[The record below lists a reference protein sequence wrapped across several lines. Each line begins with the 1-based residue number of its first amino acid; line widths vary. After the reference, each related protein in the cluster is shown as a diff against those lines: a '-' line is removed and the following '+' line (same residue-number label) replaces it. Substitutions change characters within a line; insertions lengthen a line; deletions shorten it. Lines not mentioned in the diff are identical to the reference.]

1 MTRIRPI
8 SAGELPAF
16 ASAAGAE
23 HAADQQTY
31 LARLLEQ
38 RATRTEWCY
47 LAEDHGRNLGRVA
60 LWTLPTL
67 TRPES
72 VILLDSD
79 DDEAD
84 ALVGLVMP
92 ACAPSMGTIG
102 YVGVV
107 PERRGQGYVD
117 DLLSRGTATLLRID
131 PPVLRADADLD
142 NLPMAA
148 AFARG
153 GWHRIGTR
161 REYELRLLALLEP
174 ASPLPCDAAAA
185 LRGLDAVVE
194 RPG

>member
-23 HAADQQTY
+23 HAADQHTY

-38 RATRTEWCY
+38 GATRTEWCY

-117 DLLSRGTATLLRID
+117 DLLSRGTATLLRTD

-148 AFARG
+148 AFSRG

-161 REYELRLLALLEP
+161 REYELRL
-174 ASPLPCDAAAA
+174 
-185 LRGLDAVVE
+185 
-194 RPG
+194 